1 MVTRTQ
7 CTVCN
12 VSIRLEEGTAG
23 GNDGELWKITAW
35 EPGTAHK
42 FGEEAVSSLAA
53 ALGSP
58 GIQLTVLTLGHVDL
72 GDAGMQLL
80 SRGLGRCHFV

>member
-1 MVTRTQ
+1 MKDTQ
-7 CTVCN
+7 
-12 VSIRLEEGTAG
+12 AG
-23 GNDGELWKITAW
+23 GSSDGDLWKVTTWGRATAQ
-35 EPGTAHK
+35 K
-42 FGEEAVSSLAA
+42 VSKEALSGLAA

-80 SRGLGRCHFV
+80 CRGLCRCRQLVSAAIANL